1 MKKLTLA
8 VSSAVLFAGL
18 ALLPNV
24 TNVIG
29 RPVGDGASI
38 FKAKCTACHGADAS
52 GNTSVGKTL
61 KIRDLRSAEVQAQSD
76 AQLSNIISKGKGKMQ
91 AYGKSL
97 SQEQIHELV
106 AFIRELGKKR

>member
-1 MKKLTLA
+1 MKKLTLV

-29 RPVGDGASI
+29 HPVSEGGGT
-38 FKAKCTACHGADAS
+38 FKAKCAACHGADGS

-76 AQLSNIISKGKGKMQ
+76 AQLFNIISKGKGKMA

-106 AFIRELGKKR
+106 AFVRELGKKR